1 MKNKR
6 TCRLAFL
13 LTLLIAPYAVRGCFA
28 ANLGPDM
35 TPLEVPAWDFESDR
49 WKAKDIRSF
58 LDNTPKEAGLKPTN
72 EKDMWQHLFWVR
84 CSKSRAIAVK
94 VAQDAVINHPTWA
107 TPHLYL
113 GHELNSSLE
122 DEEAMKE
129 YDKTIALRPNFVN
142 GRWLRGDALRKA
154 GKNKES
160 IEDIDIALKYC
171 QNYRP
176 LLLDIKARDLY
187 VLKRYEECYKVCVE
201 CIKLAPK
208 YFSVLELQV
217 RALISMKKYKEAEQ
231 VLKQVRSQNVDGYG
245 EFYYVHMAKA
255 LHGLGRDKEA
265 LTNVNAAIK
274 TLQSK
279 RVGIE
284 FRDAVLTRASIYDA
298 LGSKSSAMLDRK
310 TIDDDSNELFKEAP
324 FAKH

>member
-1 MKNKR
+1 MINRKF
-6 TCRLAFL
+6 CRLAILFSL
-13 LTLLIAPYAVRGCFA
+13 LTAPYVVPQCVGAS
-28 ANLGPDM
+28 PDM

-49 WKAKDIRSF
+49 WKAKDIKSY
-58 LDNTPKEAGLKPTN
+58 LDNTPKDAALKPTN

-84 CSKSRAIAVK
+84 CSKSRAVAIK
-94 VAQDAVINHPTWA
+94 VAQDAVITHPAWA

-122 DEEAMKE
+122 DEEAIKE
-129 YDKTIALRPNFVN
+129 FDKTIALRPNFVN

-154 GKNKES
+154 GRNKES
-160 IEDIDIALKYC
+160 IEDLEVALKYC
-171 QNYRP
+171 QNYKP
-176 LLLDIKARDLY
+176 LLMDLKARNLY
-187 VLKRYEECYKVCVE
+187 VLKRYQECYKVCVE

-208 YFSVLELQV
+208 LFSVLELQV

-231 VLKQVRSQNVDGYG
+231 VLKQVRSQNIDGYS
-245 EFYYVHMAKA
+245 EFYFVRMAKA
-255 LHGLGRDKEA
+255 LHGQGRDKEA
-265 LTNVNAAIK
+265 LTSVNASIK

-279 RVGIE
+279 RVGME
-284 FRDAVLTRASIYDA
+284 FRDALVTRAAIYDA

-310 TIDDDSNELFKEAP
+310 TIDDDSSELFKEAP